1 MRIQVVFLGRA
12 AEIVKKHVVK
22 LELKEGLTLEDLI
35 KVIGEKISRRFYRRY
50 VEGHYVFIP
59 LVNNVPINNP
69 KYVLRDGDRVVF
81 ITPEM
86 GG

>member
-12 AEIVKKHVVK
+12 AEVVKK
-22 LELKEGLTLEDLI
+22 EGSTLEDLI
-35 KVIGEKISRRFYRRY
+35 RVTGKKISRRFYRRY

-69 KYVLRDGDRVVF
+69 KYVLRDRDRVVF